1 MTICTYNAS
10 TLASEAEIKDLM
22 AQAKKIK
29 YDVIKLTET
38 RRRQNLDYAFADVIH
53 DKNFCVQKT
62 VIPDYLIGA
71 VQPTQHS
78 NRHKKETSTRY
89 NCTFAPPSARDER
102 RTAIE

>member
-53 DKNFCVQKT
+53 DKVRMYVRNT
-62 VIPDYLIGA
+62 SDAEG
-71 VQPTQHS
+71 PTG
-78 NRHKKETSTRY
+78 
-89 NCTFAPPSARDER
+89 
-102 RTAIE
+102 